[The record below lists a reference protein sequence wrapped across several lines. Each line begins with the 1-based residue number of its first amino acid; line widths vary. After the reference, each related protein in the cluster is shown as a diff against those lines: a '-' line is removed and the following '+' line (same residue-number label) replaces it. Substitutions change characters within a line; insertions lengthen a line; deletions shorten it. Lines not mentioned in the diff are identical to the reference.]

1 MLLEY
6 FRGQRFK
13 NKATLRDMFAIFSP
27 STHRIFNEYQMWL
40 MWKHA
45 NNIRCMVQPWTIQKK
60 TQKVRKCQKSN
71 KILLC
76 LVWLVL
82 QYRTSV
88 GCIQGLAVI
97 RWGYK
102 RLNQPLLSADSG
114 STFITS
120 LLNIVKSSQSKEN
133 DRPTLR
139 SAKRS
144 FTSVCLT
151 LSWGSLSK
159 SAVKGG
165 GERVPKQN
173 REGSHV
179 HARQT
184 KRSDTELWLSG
195 QL

>member
-1 MLLEY
+1 MNIKRDSCGNMQITLDVWYSHEQ
-6 FRGQRFK
+6 FRK
-13 NKATLRDMFAIFSP
+13 K
-27 STHRIFNEYQMWL
+27 L
-40 MWKHA
+40 M
-45 NNIRCMVQPWTIQKK
+45 
-60 TQKVRKCQKSN
+60 KVRKCQKSN
-71 KILLC
+71 KISSC

-82 QYRTSV
+82 QYRTSL

-102 RLNQPLLSADSG
+102 RLNQPLPSADSG

-120 LLNIVKSSQSKEN
+120 LLNIVKSSQRKEN

-151 LSWGSLSK
+151 LSWDSLSK

-165 GERVPKQN
+165 KKTSPK
-173 REGSHV
+173 
-179 HARQT
+179 
-184 KRSDTELWLSG
+184 TELWGIPRAHEADKEVGHKAVTERSTLKATNGWLSWIDA
-195 QL
+195 